1 MQHKID
7 ELSEKTKTKTKQLS
21 FFTLVV
27 IYDSGI
33 ALDHPVSKQ
42 MHLCSSPVTG

>member
-7 ELSEKTKTKTKQLS
+7 ELLEKTKTKQLS
-21 FFTLVV
+21 SFTLVV

-33 ALDHPVSKQ
+33 ALDHPVSKE